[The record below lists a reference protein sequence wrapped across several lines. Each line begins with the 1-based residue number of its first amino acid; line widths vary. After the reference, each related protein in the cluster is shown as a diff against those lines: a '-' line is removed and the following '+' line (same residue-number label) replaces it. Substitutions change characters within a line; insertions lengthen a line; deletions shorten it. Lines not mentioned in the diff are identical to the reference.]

1 MYLLIFEVILFFRVD
16 SIPMLYDD
24 AETILIFFL
33 LHNQTLHIFYF
44 KGNFAFL
51 LAKHQDGGLNE
62 LEIFF
67 VLFALVDFDTGALG
81 EGCDCGVFGL
91 GIILQHPDVGMETL
105 EVNVEYLLVVLHYG

>member
-16 SIPMLYDD
+16 SIPVLYDD

-33 LHNQTLHIFYF
+33 LYNQTLHIFYF

-51 LAKHQDGGLNE
+51 LAEHQDGGLNE

-67 VLFALVDFDTGALG
+67 ILFALVDFNAGTLS
-81 EGCDCGVFGL
+81 EGCDRGVFGL
-91 GIILQHPDVGMETL
+91 
-105 EVNVEYLLVVLHYG
+105 